1 MRHLRYIG
9 GGLALVLLLAACGQM
24 ADVGPSGGSTATA
37 SSPISRLALVE
48 PVIIDG
54 SGPGA
59 EGGNRTCE
67 DVGAHFGV
75 TFEFSSDRIN
85 YEDGAFDAA
94 FPAGLSVSTDGT
106 FVSFSSSFAIGAVI
120 VKGGPNANV
129 YYYDPAVFED
139 TGLSSPDTP
148 GPVSNVAGLSNITF
162 CWNETPPPPDDD
174 PELDPLRVSKTAY
187 TKHRQ
192 LWTWDIEKHAQDE
205 VVVAGEDAR
214 FAVKVTPSA
223 SGASVFEVWGAI
235 TVFNP
240 NDEASATVESVTD
253 ELGGVAIDVDCGAA
267 EFPYELAAGASLVCS
282 YATTLD
288 SGDTVKNV
296 ATATTSGD
304 VEGGSGSVWVD
315 FASHWGEIEEGM
327 DYGSTNYCVDVV
339 DNMGDASIHDQEE
352 LHWLAR
358 VCVVKSDPQT
368 AFADGVERTMDG
380 STHILHYVIPTDA
393 PLGATTAQE
402 TPACEGTWLVNRAK
416 VLVYGGVGYVEATES
431 VYVDPCP
438 VGGDEQ
444 TEEFIELV

>member
-1 MRHLRYIG
+1 MRHLRFVVG
-9 GGLALVLLLAACGQM
+9 ALVVVMLLAACGQM
-24 ADVGPSGGSTATA
+24 ADVGPSGGPTATA
-37 SSPISRLALVE
+37 STPISRLALVE

-59 EGGNRTCE
+59 QGGNRTCA

-85 YEDGAFDAA
+85 YQGGAFDAA

-120 VKGGPNANV
+120 VKGGPDANV

-162 CWNETPPPPDDD
+162 CWNGTPDDE
-174 PELDPLRVSKTAY
+174 PELDPLKVSKTAY

-192 LWTWDIEKHAQDE
+192 LWTWDIEKHAKDE

-214 FAVKVTPSA
+214 FAVEVTPSA
-223 SGASVFEVWGAI
+223 TGASVFEVWGSI

-240 NDEASATVESVTD
+240 NDEASATVTGVTD
-253 ELGGVAIDVDCGAA
+253 ELGGVAIDVDCGDV

-282 YATTLD
+282 YATTLE
-288 SGDTVKNV
+288 SGETVKNV

-304 VEGGSGSVWVD
+304 VEGGSGSVWVE
-315 FASHWGEIEEGM
+315 FASHWGEIEEGV
-327 DYGSTNYCVDVV
+327 DYGTTNYCVDVV
-339 DNMGDASIHDQEE
+339 DNMGDASIHDQEGFTF
-352 LHWLAR
+352 LAR
-358 VCVVKSDPQT
+358 VCVDVTDSQNED
-368 AFADGVERTMDG
+368 ADFVTRTMDG
-380 STHILHYVIPTDA
+380 STHVLHYAIPTEA
-393 PLGATTAQE
+393 PLAAAHE
-402 TPACEGTWLVNRAK
+402 TDVAPRCEGTTLVNRAK
-416 VLVYGGVGYVEATES
+416 VLVYGGVGYVDAYAS
-431 VYVDPCP
+431 VYVETCP
-438 VGGDEQ
+438 V
-444 TEEFIELV
+444 EEGTPIKEIAELL